1 MLLVCANL
9 SADEIYCH
17 AAASL
22 TDALTEIGKLYM
34 QETDER
40 VFFNFGASSLLVR
53 QIEEGAPGDLM
64 FSADEE
70 KMDSLEQKGLLLPS
84 TRKSVLSNTL
94 VIVVSLDS
102 TLKLKSAK
110 ELENFKGR
118 IAIAEYLSV
127 PAGIYARQYLM
138 KIGIWEKI
146 QDRLVPVQNVRA
158 ALAAVESGNV
168 ETGFVYKTDAQ
179 ISKRVRI
186 AYEIPQKEG
195 PVISYSLAV
204 LKESKDPATAK
215 RFWEYILKPESL
227 KIFQKYGFL
236 TVTSSG
242 LTSAH
247 FSSGLLKKADFQ
259 SAKTCKLNENWR
271 ARMPALPLA
280 QQSRVRYFNQ

>member
-1 MLLVCANL
+1 MAILLLVCGNL
-9 SADEIYCH
+9 SAGEIYCH

-236 TVTSSG
+236 TVNSNG
-242 LTSAH
+242 LSSAH
-247 FSSGLLKKADFQ
+247 FSSGF
-259 SAKTCKLNENWR
+259 W
-271 ARMPALPLA
+271 
-280 QQSRVRYFNQ
+280 